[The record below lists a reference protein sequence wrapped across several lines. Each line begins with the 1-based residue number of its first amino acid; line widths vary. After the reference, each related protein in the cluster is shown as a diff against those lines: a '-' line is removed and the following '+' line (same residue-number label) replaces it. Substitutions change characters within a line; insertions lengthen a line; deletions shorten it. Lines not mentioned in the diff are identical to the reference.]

1 MGPSAQDTTAA
12 YAKEA
17 TMMKTDY
24 TANDVDDIEKV
35 LSMMRFVAEA
45 AVKSGPVKLMVEVL
59 PE

>member
-1 MGPSAQDTTAA
+1 VASGA

-24 TANDVDDIEKV
+24 TVNDVDDIEKV
-35 LSMMRFVAEA
+35 ISMMRFVAEA